1 MAQDRSSGRRVS
13 DEDIYKQVVTA
24 INKLT
29 FVRESQPQVEVLV
42 ADGVVAVKGIVIS
55 EVIRKAVL
63 WAASTAPGVKEV
75 IDALHTDTELRV
87 MVGRALTADPA
98 LTERRIFVTAYQG
111 VITLAGQVASD
122 EERQAAAKAAAQIE
136 GVRSVTTNLMVTA

>member
-1 MAQDRSSGRRVS
+1 MAQDRSSGRHVS
-13 DEDIYKQVVTA
+13 DEDITKQVVAA
-24 INKLT
+24 IDKLA
-29 FVRESQPQVEVLV
+29 FVRESQPQIEVFV
-42 ADGVVAVKGIVIS
+42 ADGIVTVKGIAIS

-75 IDALHTDTELRV
+75 VDSLHTDTELRFA
-87 MVGRALTADPA
+87 VGRALTTDPA
-98 LTERRIFVTAYQG
+98 LAERRIFVSAYQG

-122 EERQAAAKAAAQIE
+122 EERQAAEKAAAQTE